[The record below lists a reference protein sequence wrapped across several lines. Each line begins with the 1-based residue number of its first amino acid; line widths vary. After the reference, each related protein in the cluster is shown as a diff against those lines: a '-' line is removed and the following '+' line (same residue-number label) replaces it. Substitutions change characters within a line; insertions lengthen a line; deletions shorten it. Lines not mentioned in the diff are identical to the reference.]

1 MGNLEQAFPAGFF
14 ARDDESDDGRFY
26 AAPRLV
32 THLDDG
38 AIAAVGEVYAE
49 LVTGPR
55 VLDFCSSWVSHFRAP
70 PTRLTVLGMNEA
82 ELAANP
88 VAVDRAVRDLNVDP
102 SFPFDDDAFDDAVCC
117 VSIDYLTQPVT
128 VLADLARVVRP
139 GGRVVLT
146 WSNRCFPTKAV
157 HGWLATP
164 EAGRPHIVEAYL
176 AAAGG
181 WEPATSRTVLGE
193 RRSRASPDPLWA
205 TWATRAA
212 G

>member
-1 MGNLEQAFPAGFF
+1 MSGSEADFPRGFF

-32 THLDDG
+32 THLDQG
-38 AIAAVGEVYAE
+38 AVAAVGQVYAE

-55 VLDFCSSWVSHFRAP
+55 VLDFCSSWVSHFPVAP
-70 PTRLTVLGMNEA
+70 ARLTVLGMNEA

-88 VAVDRAVRDLNVDP
+88 VATERVVRDLNTEP
-102 SFPFDDDAFDDAVCC
+102 SFPFPADAFDDAVCC

-139 GGRVVLT
+139 GGRVVFT

-164 EAGRPHIVEAYL
+164 EADRPGIVEAYL

-181 WEPATSRTVLGE
+181 WEPATSRTVVPE
-193 RRSRASPDPLWA
+193 RRSHNAPDPLWA
-205 TWATRAA
+205 TWATRA
-212 G
+212 GG